1 MATPPPEPAAR
12 PTAARSLLLVVLLG
26 LIWGSAYPVIRY
38 GLVVGASPVVY
49 AAVRYGLAAVAMAGV
64 AAAMRV
70 ARPSARSL
78 GLSALLGL
86 PIVGVYG
93 LLLYVG
99 ETTTSG
105 GLASILICGAPL
117 LTALLALPILPDE
130 SLHRVGFVGLL
141 VGFVGVSV
149 LVAPPPGIS
158 LATSLW
164 GPVEVVGAAA
174 SFAVGSVLLRRYRPS
189 GETLWGVS
197 MQFLVATVFLVALLP
212 LVEPHPQLPLTGGV
226 LESLAYLIAL
236 PSVAGYALYFYLH
249 HHVGPGRAN
258 VVAYVNPAA
267 ALSIGVLVFG
277 ETFRWWELAGFALV
291 ALGLTLVTRSRRAK

>member
-105 GLASILICGAPL
+105 GLASILSAG
-117 LTALLALPILPDE
+117 
-130 SLHRVGFVGLL
+130 
-141 VGFVGVSV
+141 
-149 LVAPPPGIS
+149 
-158 LATSLW
+158 
-164 GPVEVVGAAA
+164 
-174 SFAVGSVLLRRYRPS
+174 RRS
-189 GETLWGVS
+189 
-197 MQFLVATVFLVALLP
+197 
-212 LVEPHPQLPLTGGV
+212 
-226 LESLAYLIAL
+226 
-236 PSVAGYALYFYLH
+236 
-249 HHVGPGRAN
+249 
-258 VVAYVNPAA
+258 
-267 ALSIGVLVFG
+267 
-277 ETFRWWELAGFALV
+277 
-291 ALGLTLVTRSRRAK
+291 